1 MNLFMMETLQNY
13 DISSLTQ
20 NFLKFFLF
28 INLLGGKESEV
39 RRALIVGILYEIYK
53 KSELEYKCFGKV
65 WPPAV

>member
-28 INLLGGKESEV
+28 INLLEGKESEV
-39 RRALIVGILYEIYK
+39 RRALIVGILYEI
-53 KSELEYKCFGKV
+53 
-65 WPPAV
+65 